1 MRDLAALREA
11 TARVPADHCL
21 HNNLCS
27 DMLAVAEHMLRGELF
42 YRLGEC
48 IKDTL
53 LYTVYFSVI
62 SSVVVS
68 SVCCFCLLS
77 STYCN
82 LLSLCCF

>member
-48 IKDTL
+48 TRIFCMLFLSTVLYL
-53 LYTVYFSVI
+53 LQ
-62 SSVVVS
+62 SS
-68 SVCCFCLLS
+68 LS
-77 STYCN
+77 
-82 LLSLCCF
+82 LSLCCF